1 MPNPIKKCLEA
12 FRLLRRTEMLGRASK
27 CKRWAWWAAMEFVQN
42 KKYIYL
48 KTQLSLDFKD
58 FLKVGIEILKYL
70 CNPVNQIR
78 KYGLS
83 SYSFQGLMMNM
94 IKEKSRIGH
103 VLRVLAHLICLKN
116 SIKKNEQILCLR
128 KKCL

>member
-1 MPNPIKKCLEA
+1 
-12 FRLLRRTEMLGRASK
+12 
-27 CKRWAWWAAMEFVQN
+27 MEFVQN

-70 CNPVNQIR
+70 CNTVNQIR